1 MQVYQYDKF
10 IEIYFA
16 FKIFRKKLHLSC
28 HSSRFMMGKKI
39 LHFLLNKY
47 FLTLLAF
54 VVWLVF
60 FDSNNLIMQQ
70 DLNAKLKELQIEKRF
85 YLEEIRKDSLLT
97 LQLRTDSASL
107 ERFARER
114 YLMKK
119 SNEDLFLVI
128 DTSGQS
134 KPGQRQ

>member
-1 MQVYQYDKF
+1 
-10 IEIYFA
+10 
-16 FKIFRKKLHLSC
+16 
-28 HSSRFMMGKKI
+28 MGKKI

-54 VVWLVF
+54 MVWLVF

-70 DLNAKLKELQIEKRF
+70 DLKAKLKELQIEKRF

-128 DTSGQS
+128 DTSGRS

>member
-1 MQVYQYDKF
+1 
-10 IEIYFA
+10 
-16 FKIFRKKLHLSC
+16 
-28 HSSRFMMGKKI
+28 MMGKKI

-85 YLEEIRKDSLLT
+85 YLEEIRKILLLT
-97 LQLRTDSASL
+97 LQLRSDSASL

>member
-1 MQVYQYDKF
+1 
-10 IEIYFA
+10 
-16 FKIFRKKLHLSC
+16 
-28 HSSRFMMGKKI
+28 MMGKKI